1 MILINRE
8 FVQVL
13 GRQQERY
20 RVGMTVQSFDGT
32 KMDTLWMAGTTIAA
46 NGLGF
51 SLTNIPDDAALM
63 SEEAAMHT
71 ANCVKILTRSK
82 TLGYNATNQH
92 EFYKACGEE
101 MYFCGLE
108 KFRKDPAKPVNFRPV
123 VPIYPKKSNS

>member
-8 FVQVL
+8 FVEVL

-20 RVGMTVQSFDGT
+20 RVGVTVQNFDHT
-32 KMDTLWMAGTTIAA
+32 KLDTLWVAGTTIAP

-63 SEEAAMHT
+63 TEEAAMHT
-71 ANCVKILTRSK
+71 ANCVKILVRSK
-82 TLGYNATNQH
+82 TLGYNLD
-92 EFYKACGEE
+92 EFYQAYGEE

-108 KFRKDPAKPVNFRPV
+108 KVGKDPAKPVSIRP
-123 VPIYPKKSNS
+123 IGFYYPKKSNS